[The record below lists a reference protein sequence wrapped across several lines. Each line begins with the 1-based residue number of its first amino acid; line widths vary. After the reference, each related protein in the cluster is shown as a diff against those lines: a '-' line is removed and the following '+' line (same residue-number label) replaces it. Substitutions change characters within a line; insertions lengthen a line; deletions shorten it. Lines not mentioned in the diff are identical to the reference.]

1 MSLLSGTDQNRAV
14 YFLKS
19 SVLFAQ
25 MTLLS
30 LVFRVSPPL
39 VAVPRF
45 SLANKPLENSRRV
58 RTTIFL
64 TIITSLLVTIYRW
77 PPPPTLLKSSRR
89 IVNAGIWTVHFG
101 VDDAGRDSQRRMM
114 DLIR

>member
-1 MSLLSGTDQNRAV
+1 MSFPSGIDWNRTV
-14 YFLKS
+14 KFLRC

-30 LVFRVSPPL
+30 LIFKIYPPQSFAPRVFITSERSEIL
-39 VAVPRF
+39 RW
-45 SLANKPLENSRRV
+45 V
-58 RTTIFL
+58 RTALFLITIA
-64 TIITSLLVTIYRW
+64 SLLVTIYRW
-77 PPPPTLLKSSRR
+77 PPPPTPLKSGRK

-101 VDDAGRDSQRRMM
+101 VDNAGRDSQRRMM